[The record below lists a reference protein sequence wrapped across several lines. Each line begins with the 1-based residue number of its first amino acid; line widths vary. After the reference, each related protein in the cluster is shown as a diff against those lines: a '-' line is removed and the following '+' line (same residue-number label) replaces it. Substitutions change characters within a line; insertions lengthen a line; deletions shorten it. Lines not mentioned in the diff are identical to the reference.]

1 MLKSKKGNDR
11 IAFRRR
17 LKGASCDFKK
27 NQNTNIFLYVL
38 IQLLRIQVSECLNGC
53 FSLTVLGLQETI
65 EK

>member
-27 NQNTNIFLYVL
+27 KSEYEFFLYVL
-38 IQLLRIQVSECLNGC
+38 IQLLRIQASECLNGC
-53 FSLTVLGLQETI
+53 FSLTVPGLQETI